1 MSNSLPAT
9 VLFFNVFD
17 PSGRSGLPAGAITAN
32 RLKCHPLA
40 TITALTVQDS
50 VATESIHPVD
60 PEVLNNQ
67 ARCLL
72 EDCAVQAIM
81 ADGFYSTE
89 AVSVIAQIAA
99 DYDTAPLV
107 IYLGRT
113 FFNALNHPDP
123 EEIEDIINEVKDLL
137 LPLAHTVVLDH
148 TYLNQWTGDNNG
160 STQDFI
166 QSILE
171 EGTSHCLLLAQPV
184 DDRQKANTLYS
195 PDDTQLVAASYP
207 DRNPEAGGIVSTAL
221 CCYLAKGM
229 PVLQASEKAI
239 QYTHSTLEHC
249 YPLGM
254 GKPMPNQFDHD

>member
-17 PSGRSGLPAGAITAN
+17 PSGRFGLPAGAITAN

-40 TITALTVQDS
+40 SITALAVQDTA
-50 VATESIHPVD
+50 ATESIHPVD
-60 PEVLNNQ
+60 PEILNNQ

-72 EDCAVQAIM
+72 EDCAIQAIK
-81 ADGFYSTE
+81 ANGFCSTE
-89 AVSVIAQIAA
+89 TVSIIAQIAA

-107 IYLGRT
+107 VDLGKT
-113 FFNALNHPDP
+113 FFNTLHSPDP
-123 EEIEDIINEVKDLL
+123 EDVEDIIQAVKDLL
-137 LPLAHTVVLDH
+137 LPLAHIVVLDH
-148 TYLNQWTGDNNG
+148 TFINQWTGDDNS
-160 STQDFI
+160 STEVLI
-166 QSILE
+166 QTILDQ
-171 EGTSHCLLLAQPV
+171 GAGHCLLLGQPLE
-184 DDRQKANTLYS
+184 DRKKANILYS
-195 PDDTQLVAASYP
+195 FESTQLVAASLP
-207 DRNPEAGGIVSTAL
+207 DHHPEAGDIVSTAL

-239 QYTHSTLEHC
+239 QYTQSILEHC

>member
-1 MSNSLPAT
+1 VSNSLPAT

-32 RLKCHPLA
+32 RLKCHPLSS
-40 TITALTVQDS
+40 ITALAVQDT

-60 PEVLNNQ
+60 PEILNNQ

-72 EDCAVQAIM
+72 EDGAVQAIM

-89 AVSVIAQIAA
+89 TVSVIAQVAA
-99 DYDTAPLV
+99 DYETAPLV
-107 IYLGRT
+107 VYLGKT

-123 EEIEDIINEVKDLL
+123 DEIEDIIHTVKDLL

-148 TYLNQWTGDNNG
+148 TYINQWTGDDNS

-166 QSILE
+166 QSLLE
-171 EGTSHCLLLAQPV
+171 QGSRHCLLLAQPIEGK
-184 DDRQKANTLYS
+184 QKANILYG
-195 PDDTQLVAASYP
+195 PDSTQTVNASYP
-207 DRNPEAGGIVSTAL
+207 ERHAEAGDIVSTAL
-221 CCYLAKGM
+221 CCYLAKDM
-229 PVLQASEKAI
+229 PILQAAEKAI
-239 QYTHSTLEHC
+239 QYAHSILEKC

-254 GKPMPNQFDHD
+254 GNPMPNRIDHD

>member
-32 RLKCHPLA
+32 RLECHPLA
-40 TITALTVQDS
+40 TITALAVQDT
-50 VATESIHPVD
+50 VAIESIHPVD

-72 EDCAVQAIM
+72 EDCAVQAIN
-81 ADGFYSTE
+81 ANGFCSTE
-89 AVSVIAQIAA
+89 TVSIIAQIAA

-107 IYLGRT
+107 VYLGKT
-113 FFNALNHPDP
+113 FFNALNDPDP
-123 EEIEDIINEVKDLL
+123 EDIEDIINAVKDLL
-137 LPLAHTVVLDH
+137 LPQAHTVVLDH
-148 TYLNQWTGDNNG
+148 TYINQWAGEDHTN
-160 STQDFI
+160 TQDFI
-166 QSILE
+166 QDMLGQ
-171 EGTSHCLLLAQPV
+171 GTRHCLLLGQTANE
-184 DDRQKANTLYS
+184 RQTTNTLYS
-195 PDDTQLVAASYP
+195 QDSSQLVAATYP
-207 DRNPEAGGIVSTAL
+207 NRHPEAGDIVSAAI
-221 CCYLAKGM
+221 CCYLAKGL

-239 QYTHSTLEHC
+239 QYAHSILEHC